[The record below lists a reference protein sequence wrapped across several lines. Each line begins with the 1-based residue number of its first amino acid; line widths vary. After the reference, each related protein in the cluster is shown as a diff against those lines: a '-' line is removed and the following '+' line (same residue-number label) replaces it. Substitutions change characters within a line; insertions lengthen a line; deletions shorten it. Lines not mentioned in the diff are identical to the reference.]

1 MGDVR
6 VPAAATLL
14 AAVVAVLGSVFVV
27 WLNARQQRRLQ
38 AAEFADRAETRRAR
52 WAEDRSRAARAAEL
66 DACVHLDAAIA
77 LALGQLTR
85 MVDLAG
91 RPGVRRKLMG
101 RRWAQ
106 QWNEGVANA
115 TAELAVPLSTVRLTA
130 RPGVREERLKRC
142 RWPTRLR
149 LPRSGRCRHGFPS
162 RCCLGLWAAARE
174 SAPLPRRPW
183 CRRRVGSWPGS
194 LRTGAK
200 RAV

>member
-1 MGDVR
+1 M
-6 VPAAATLL
+6 
-14 AAVVAVLGSVFVV
+14 LGSVFVV

-115 TAELAVPLSTVRLTA
+115 TAELAVPLSPVRLTA
-130 RPGVREERLKRC
+130 RPGVRDAVEAVSLAFE
-142 RWPTRLR
+142 
-149 LPRSGRCRHGFPS
+149 
-162 RCCLGLWAAARE
+162 AAATAVASLPTWVPEPLLHGSLASHWRE
-174 SAPLPRRPW
+174 RVNAASASVQEA
-183 CRRRVGSWPGS
+183 RRRLAEVLEDGGE
-194 LRTGAK
+194 A
-200 RAV
+200 AV